1 MRKTLVTAATL
12 AFALTAFSAGDVF
25 AAQCKDAKGKFMKC
39 PPPAAAAKATGKC
52 RDMKTKKF
60 AKCGAPGT
68 EPVPAK

>member
-1 MRKTLVTAATL
+1 MRKTIATVATL
-12 AFALTAFSAGDVF
+12 AFALTVLSAGDVF

-39 PPPAAAAKATGKC
+39 PPPAAAKAGKC